1 MDNPR
6 SRQRR
11 ATLAALCALPWLSLR
26 AAAQVPGYPAKPI
39 RFIVP
44 FSTGGGPDLSARRIA
59 DALGPRLG
67 TSMVVENRVGATGM
81 IGLAELARS
90 PADGHVIAL
99 VNLANTI
106 AQSMQAK
113 PLADTVRDLAPVT
126 LVGRQYTIL
135 CVAPNSP
142 ARDVAGLTRLLKDA
156 PGQHTFASGGNG
168 TPAHLAGELYRRA
181 VGVDARHIPYKALPT
196 ALTDVGRGEI
206 SFIFSI
212 GNSAIPLVRNGRL
225 RALAIAAP
233 QRVAALPDL
242 PTLAEAG
249 VPGVDVQSWTGIVA
263 PAATPRA
270 IVDTLNRAL
279 RDVMTQP
286 EMRTAFE
293 NLGIEV
299 VHNSPDEFGALLK
312 SELQRWTAFVRQAG
326 ITQD

>member
-1 MDNPR
+1 MADTLYTMRRTMLTALACCAWPAR
-6 SRQRR
+6 SAQ
-11 ATLAALCALPWLSLR
+11 AQSAAF
-26 AAAQVPGYPAKPI
+26 PAKPI

-99 VNLANTI
+99 INLANTI
-106 AQSMQAK
+106 AQAMQAK
-113 PLADTVRDLAPVT
+113 PLADTVRDTAPIA
-126 LVGRQYTIL
+126 LFGRQYTVL

-181 VGVDARHIPYKALPT
+181 VGADARHIPYKALPT

-233 QRVAALPDL
+233 QRIAALPDL
-242 PTLAEAG
+242 PTLSEAG

-279 RDVMTQP
+279 REVMTQP
-286 EMRTAFE
+286 DVRAAFE

-299 VHNSPDEFGALLK
+299 VLNSPDEFGALLK
-312 SELQRWTAFVRQAG
+312 SELQRWTTFVRQAG
-326 ITQD
+326 ISQD